1 MTCLR
6 FVFTVSV
13 SLIAACLVAQDL
25 AFTLSSAEIDG
36 LGPEASVLYREA
48 ASAHNHADAEGCH
61 RALVQAAALAPS
73 AARLQILS
81 AEAALH
87 MAERRRGEAALE
99 TLDFVKDACSRVL
112 ENETAPSWLQSRAM
126 RLLTDAQ
133 TLEDE
138 EGARVLHM
146 RETGDAY
153 MQHQAA
159 LQARMDAARS
169 RAREQR
175 ATVREDAAGP
185 NPLLLPSEESTRLFG
200 QRGRQL
206 RGEQGLL
213 PASEYSRR
221 AAVD

>member
-1 MTCLR
+1 
-6 FVFTVSV
+6 
-13 SLIAACLVAQDL
+13 
-25 AFTLSSAEIDG
+25 
-36 LGPEASVLYREA
+36 
-48 ASAHNHADAEGCH
+48 
-61 RALVQAAALAPS
+61 
-73 AARLQILS
+73 
-81 AEAALH
+81 
-87 MAERRRGEAALE
+87 
-99 TLDFVKDACSRVL
+99 
-112 ENETAPSWLQSRAM
+112 
-126 RLLTDAQ
+126 
-133 TLEDE
+133 
-138 EGARVLHM
+138 M